1 MKAIRGVYH
10 FLRSTIL
17 GGLVVLVPLIVLASI
32 VVWAINTAYRSIKPL
47 LEYFPDRT
55 IGGVSLTLLGVIAAG
70 LLLCFLAGLC
80 AETALVASLTKRA
93 ERLALSVPGYALMK
107 NVGADYV
114 GLKNNKP
121 AKTVLVRFGA
131 SWQLG
136 FLMDTLPD
144 GRHVVFVPGV
154 PRALVGSLHFLSPD
168 RVEMAGI
175 SIPSALDI
183 LGRLGA
189 DVSESWPKS
198 QVGES
203 EHPPQQ

>member
-1 MKAIRGVYH
+1 MKAIQGIYH

-17 GGLVVLVPLIVLASI
+17 GGLVILVPLIVLASI
-32 VVWAINTAYRSIKPL
+32 VVWAVNTAYRSIKPL

-55 IGGVSLTLLGVIAAG
+55 IGGVSLTLLGVIFAS

-80 AETALVASLTKRA
+80 AETALVAGLAKRA

-114 GLKNNKP
+114 GLKNQKP

-131 SWQLG
+131 SSQLG

-154 PRALVGSLHFLSPD
+154 PRALVGALHFLAPD
-168 RVEMAGI
+168 RVELVGI

-189 DVSESWPKS
+189 DVSDSWPKPHAAVS
-198 QVGES
+198 QLD
-203 EHPPQQ
+203 